1 MKLDWIESKIG
12 VLIILKTVQA
22 IIISAA
28 GRVFLRPRE
37 DLRRIEERLGV
48 WHKQCEVDRIQ
59 TLSPARAIQLIL
71 FFPRVKLRNVRAETL
86 LTACSQATNGRQL
99 KLRVTQLK
107 LPCIQGIDAWR
118 VLLGIIHWPL
128 LYLPHVPM
136 YKRFNR
142 FLYDLRRHFWSFY
155 WLELF

>member
-1 MKLDWIESKIG
+1 M
-12 VLIILKTVQA
+12 
-22 IIISAA
+22 
-28 GRVFLRPRE
+28 FLRPRE

-86 LTACSQATNGRQL
+86 LTACSQATDGRQL

-118 VLLGIIHWPL
+118 VLLGIIH
-128 LYLPHVPM
+128 
-136 YKRFNR
+136 
-142 FLYDLRRHFWSFY
+142 
-155 WLELF
+155 